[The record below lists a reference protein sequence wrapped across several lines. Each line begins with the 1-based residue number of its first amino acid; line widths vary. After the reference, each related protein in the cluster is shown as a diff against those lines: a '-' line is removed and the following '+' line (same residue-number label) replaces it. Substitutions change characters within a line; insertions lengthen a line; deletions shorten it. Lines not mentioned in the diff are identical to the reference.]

1 MNKTTLRNFFTQS
14 QNDSTASASSGS
26 SPMPST
32 GSPSGK
38 EEILIES
45 QFAFFFENPVVKPEE
60 LWQQINDKLTNIFD
74 QTPVIIPVPYDPNLY
89 DVPVVQ
95 MRSGNGIFR
104 LNLARGRA
112 DFFYA
117 GSGKQKFS
125 DIQVDFTDKLLDLFA
140 VFSDLE
146 IKTKRIGFVTRFFIE
161 DIEQD
166 KTIKKLL
173 IENFTSL
180 FDTEVNEVGIR
191 YVTRMQE
198 GEFKL
203 NNFTAAER
211 FNARIIGEE
220 KPVKGVLITRDF
232 NTAPEENYGNK
243 INAETL
249 KNIINVAS
257 GKFKLDELKKILWP
271 SV

>member
-1 MNKTTLRNFFTQS
+1 MDETTSQNFINQS
-14 QNDSTASASSGS
+14 QNDSTSSASSGS
-26 SPMPST
+26 SST
-32 GSPSGK
+32 SSGASQSIK
-38 EEILIES
+38 NEILIES
-45 QFAFFFENPVVKPEE
+45 QFAFFFENPISKPEG

-125 DIQVDFTDKLLDLFA
+125 DIQADFADKIIDLFA
-140 VFSDLE
+140 VFSDFE
-146 IKTKRIGFVTRFFIE
+146 MKTKRIGFVTRFFIE
-161 DIEQD
+161 DTEQD

-173 IENFTSL
+173 IDSFTGL

-220 KPVKGVLITRDF
+220 KPTKGVLITRDF

-243 INAETL
+243 ISAEIL
-249 KNIINVAS
+249 KNIISVTS

-271 SV
+271 GA